1 MTEKLSFI
9 IEPLYNLLNWIH
21 NMGPTWAVSII
32 LLTIIV
38 RIILIPLTV
47 KQYTSM
53 RAMQKLQ
60 PKIKELQARFKGDKQ
75 KLNEEMMKFY
85 SENKVNPFGSC
96 LPLLIQMPVFMS
108 LYFMLDLHKDD
119 FAGSSFLW
127 IGDITQK
134 SQALVIIY
142 MVTQLFSSLLL
153 TATVDKSQKIIMIL
167 MPLGIGVFFLFGNF
181 PAGVL
186 IYWVT
191 TNLWTIGQQL
201 VVKQIIQVRENKEEV
216 ALAASG
222 ATITAE
228 LPKAKKAGG
237 KGGSKSKKKQR

>member
-1 MTEKLSFI
+1 
-9 IEPLYNLLNWIH
+9 
-21 NMGPTWAVSII
+21 
-32 LLTIIV
+32 
-38 RIILIPLTV
+38 
-47 KQYTSM
+47 
-53 RAMQKLQ
+53 
-60 PKIKELQARFKGDKQ
+60 
-75 KLNEEMMKFY
+75 
-85 SENKVNPFGSC
+85 
-96 LPLLIQMPVFMS
+96 
-108 LYFMLDLHKDD
+108 
-119 FAGSSFLW
+119 
-127 IGDITQK
+127 
-134 SQALVIIY
+134 

-153 TATVDKSQKIIMIL
+153 TATVDRSQKIMMIL

-201 VVKQIIQVRENKEEV
+201 VVKQIIQVRENREEV

-237 KGGSKSKKKQR
+237 KGGSKSKRNSIEMKAEGEGKNIEEAEIDALEKLEEITGALLPDQVEYTVISGGSKGFLGMGSAAARAEARLKGSGEEEAETRAAGTSEDSYPEDESAASAARQLP